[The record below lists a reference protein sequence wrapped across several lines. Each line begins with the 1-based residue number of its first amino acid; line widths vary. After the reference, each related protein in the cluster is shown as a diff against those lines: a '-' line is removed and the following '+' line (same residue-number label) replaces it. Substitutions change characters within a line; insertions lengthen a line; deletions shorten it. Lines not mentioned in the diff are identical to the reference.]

1 MTDLYTSS
9 LHVDRRKAVSKIK
22 IARRNSTVEFTGK
35 RVIITGGGRG
45 MGKKFALDLKNLG
58 AQPYVLD
65 VVQENLDVLKTET
78 GIRGSIVDVT
88 NEKDVEAFFDA
99 YAKEHGAPEILINN
113 AGITADALFIRKKG
127 DEVIKFPFSKWE
139 NVLNVNLTG
148 VFLCAREAAFHMVK
162 HGIKGLI
169 INISSISRAGN
180 LGQTNYSATK
190 SAVDAMTVT
199 WAKELSRYGIR
210 VGAIAPGYINT
221 EMVAKIKQEVLE
233 KIIQNIPVGRLGEME
248 EISQAVQFV
257 IRNDFCTGR
266 VIEVDGG
273 MRI

>member
-1 MTDLYTSS
+1 ME
-9 LHVDRRKAVSKIK
+9 I
-22 IARRNSTVEFTGK
+22 TGK
-35 RVIITGGGRG
+35 RIIITGGGRG
-45 MGKKFALDLKNLG
+45 MGKKFAVDFKNLG
-58 AQPYVLD
+58 AKPFVVDVL
-65 VVQENLDVLKTET
+65 QENLDTLRNEA
-78 GIRGSIVDVT
+78 GIPGQVVNVA
-88 NEKDVEAFFDA
+88 NEQEVEAFFEK
-99 YAKEHGAPEILINN
+99 YTSGNGAPDVLINN
-113 AGITADALFIRKKG
+113 AGITADALFIKQKG
-127 DEVIKFPFSKWE
+127 DEITKFPFSNWE
-139 NVLNVNLTG
+139 KVINVNLTG

-162 HGIKGLI
+162 HGVKGVI

-221 EMVAKIKQEVLE
+221 EMVAKIRPDVLE
-233 KIIQNIPVGRLGEME
+233 KVIQNIPLGRLGEMD
-248 EISQAVQFV
+248 EISRTVQFIV
-257 IRNDFCTGR
+257 KNDFFTGR